1 MVRLAFS
8 MTCRLSLC
16 LSLLASF
23 GCADPP
29 PEVTNGVWKGT
40 NISVTITC
48 NSGYELEGPNTLICV
63 KQNWEE
69 VTQVCKKGIFSNH
82 FNIFDML

>member
-1 MVRLAFS
+1 MS
-8 MTCRLSLC
+8 
-16 LSLLASF
+16 ASF

-29 PEVTNGVWKGT
+29 PEVANGVWKGN

-48 NSGYELEGPNTLICV
+48 NSGYVLQGVNTLICV

-69 VTQVCKKGIFSNH
+69 VTQVCIKGMFSKSLKSFGH
-82 FNIFDML
+82 AVMVPSKYFLVSQK